1 MKKTFRICRYRESDA
16 AMKRCLVGIVVL
28 GVALPV
34 AAQWLNYPTAGV
46 PRLPNGQPNLAAPAP
61 RGPDGKLDLTGVWQ
75 RNLVDFRKYHGDLS
89 ANLKEAPFQPSA
101 EALYKRRL
109 ETFGSDDPEAR
120 CLPKGVPRIH
130 AGAEPYKIIQLPE
143 LFLVLQEHLNM
154 YRQIF
159 TDGRQLPENP
169 SPAWMGYS
177 VGHWERDALVVS
189 SAGYNGKTWLD
200 ANGHPTSDALHVT
213 ERFERPNFGQ
223 LRIEITIDDSKMYT
237 REWRVTE
244 TRDLLPDSD
253 LLEFV
258 CLENEKSLQHYVG
271 K

>member
-1 MKKTFRICRYRESDA
+1 
-16 AMKRCLVGIVVL
+16 
-28 GVALPV
+28 
-34 AAQWLNYPTAGV
+34 
-46 PRLPNGQPNLAAPAP
+46 
-61 RGPDGKLDLTGVWQ
+61 
-75 RNLVDFRKYHGDLS
+75 
-89 ANLKEAPFQPSA
+89 
-101 EALYKRRL
+101 
-109 ETFGSDDPEAR
+109 
-120 CLPKGVPRIH
+120 
-130 AGAEPYKIIQLPE
+130 
-143 LFLVLQEHLNM
+143 M

-169 SPAWMGYS
+169 SPTWMGYS

-189 SAGYNGKTWLD
+189 SAGYNGKTLLD
-200 ANGHPTSDALHVT
+200 ANGHPTSDALRVT